1 MAWRSGIAFAALTVA
16 LILTVGSQASQF
28 SRDESREEEETN
40 FNLASTLTGGIR
52 SSRHHQRANLNSH
65 LYPDSVQPGT
75 TYAGPGIDD
84 PHGHEQ
90 GGTSSR
96 AGDSNLIGYVG
107 SQSPPLP
114 AAHPGQEL
122 PPGIYP
128 PPGYPTTGPPQP
140 PVHFPTG
147 NAAHQSGGA
156 AAPGP
161 YYTQPR
167 AGSYPQP
174 GVGSFPQPG
183 AGSYPQ
189 PGVGS
194 FPQPGVPS
202 YPQPGVGS
210 FPQPAAPGAYPAG
223 YPSYAYPGVYLP
235 QFPGYL
241 QPGAYPGYAPGAP
254 PVIVHPGAAPPAG
267 AGATAPS
274 YPQKSSR
281 HHSRYPTHDAQ
292 DPEHWDHR
300 FSMNTEY
307 NEDGVHKGSFD
318 VLNNHNAFGYG
329 SGYGGGYNGA
339 FNSPA
344 F

>member
-96 AGDSNLIGYVG
+96 AGDSNLIG
-107 SQSPPLP
+107 
-114 AAHPGQEL
+114 
-122 PPGIYP
+122 IYP

-156 AAPGP
+156 AAP
-161 YYTQPR
+161 
-167 AGSYPQP
+167 
-174 GVGSFPQPG
+174 
-183 AGSYPQ
+183 GSYPQ